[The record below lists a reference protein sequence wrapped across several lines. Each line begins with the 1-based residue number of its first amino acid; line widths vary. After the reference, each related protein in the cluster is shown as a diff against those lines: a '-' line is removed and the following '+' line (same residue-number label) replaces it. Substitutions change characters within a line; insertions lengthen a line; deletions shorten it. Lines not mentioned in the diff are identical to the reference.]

1 MTHGFSRRRSTTHS
15 VPFDPCQHLERT
27 APFPVPYPH
36 TDRWWL
42 DLSRWRPPASHEGEV
57 RTVPSGADV
66 DPVAASVALST
77 QWREAMLGFHR
88 FG

>member
-15 VPFDPCQHLERT
+15 VPFDP
-27 APFPVPYPH
+27 
-36 TDRWWL
+36 
-42 DLSRWRPPASHEGEV
+42 PASHEGEV
-57 RTVPSGADV
+57 QPVPSGADA